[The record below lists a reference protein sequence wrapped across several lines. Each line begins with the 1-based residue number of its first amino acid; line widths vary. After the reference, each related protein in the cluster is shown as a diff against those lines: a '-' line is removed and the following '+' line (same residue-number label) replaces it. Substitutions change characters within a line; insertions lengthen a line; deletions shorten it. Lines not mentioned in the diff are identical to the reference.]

1 MRAEELLRVAQRVQA
16 LAQAGLAYSPN
27 AYDRE
32 RFEELRGL
40 SVAMLA
46 GMSDEPLE
54 KIVRVFAE
62 ETGYQT
68 PKVDVRAVVFDEAG
82 RVLLVRETADG
93 GRWTMPGGWADVGY
107 SPFEVAVKETLEE
120 TGLTVRAERL
130 LALFDK
136 RKHEHPAQPWY
147 VYKVFVRC
155 MVTDGEL
162 LQETAETGGAG
173 WFQLEDVRAMEL
185 STDRVTMEQVETMF
199 RFVREPGLTAM
210 CD

>member
-1 MRAEELLRVAQRVQA
+1 MKAEDMLRIAQRVQA
-16 LAQAGLAYSPN
+16 LAQAGLAYTPS

-32 RFEELRGL
+32 RFEELRAL
-40 SVAMLA
+40 SVEMLA
-46 GMSDEPLE
+46 GISDEPLE

-107 SPFEVAVKETLEE
+107 TPFEVAVKETLEE
-120 TGLTVRAERL
+120 TGLTVQAERL

-155 MVTDGEL
+155 VVTDGEL
-162 LQETAETGGAG
+162 LQKTAETGGAG
-173 WFQLEDVRAMEL
+173 WFELEAVRTMEL
-185 STDRVTMEQVETMF
+185 STNRVTMEQMETMF
-199 RFVREPGLTAM
+199 RFVTEPELPAL